1 MTLLTSV
8 KPLRPVTNPL
18 AALSTHQGGAQPG
31 RREIGRTDMA
41 LSDKFENKADDL
53 GGKAKEAAGKVT
65 GDERLEGEGKLD
77 QAKAGVKDA
86 VEKVKDVFKKD

>member
-1 MTLLTSV
+1 
-8 KPLRPVTNPL
+8 
-18 AALSTHQGGAQPG
+18 
-31 RREIGRTDMA
+31 MA